1 MKIAHVSAT
10 FAPYQCGT
18 ANVCYHNAHQLAQ
31 LGHEVHV
38 FTAAVPQA
46 AALESCDGFIIHRL
60 RPLVQVGNA
69 PLLPQLLWSLRGFD
83 VIHLHYPFFGGEIT
97 TWAAQLSGT
106 PLVVT
111 YHQDVHLIQPL
122 RQVIATILRH
132 SVGRLTLRGAA
143 RLLFT
148 SRDYGQASYVRPML
162 EGCEEAIDELPN
174 GADLERFS
182 PRQTSHDVPSFN
194 SFASDDR
201 IALLVA
207 ALDEAHDFKGVEVFL
222 KALAQL
228 PDDVKGVIVG
238 DGNLRA
244 AYEAQVQAL
253 SLSQRV
259 FFAGRVSDHD
269 LPHYYRLA
277 DVTVLPSITMG
288 EAFGLVLVES
298 LASGTPIIASDL
310 PGVRTVVANN
320 VDGFLVQPNDETD
333 LAKTLAR
340 LFMIPA
346 VVRQRMG
353 LAGRH
358 KVKRRYAWAS
368 IGKRLEGIYREV
380 AASQKKKM
388 ACQHEYV

>member
-1 MKIAHVSAT
+1 MMKIAHVSAT

-18 ANVCYHNAHQLAQ
+18 ANVCYHNARQLAQ
-31 LGHEVHV
+31 LGHDVHV
-38 FTAAVPQA
+38 FTASAPKA
-46 AALESCDGFIIHRL
+46 PALEIRDGFMIHRL
-60 RPLVQVGNA
+60 RPVVQIGNA
-69 PLLPQLLWSLRGFD
+69 PLLPQLLWSLREFD

-106 PLVVT
+106 PLVIT

-122 RQVIATILRH
+122 RQLVATILRH
-132 SVGRLTLRGAA
+132 SVGRLTLRGAT

-174 GADLERFS
+174 GVDITRFS
-182 PRQTSHDVPSFN
+182 LGPTSHDVQAHHPFT
-194 SFASDDR
+194 SDDR

-207 ALDEAHDFKGVEVFL
+207 ALDEAHDFKGVGVFL

-228 PDDVKGVIVG
+228 SHDVKGIIVG

-244 AYEAQVQAL
+244 AYEAQVKAFRL
-253 SLSQRV
+253 SGRV
-259 FFAGRVSDHD
+259 FFAGRVSDED

-277 DVTVLPSITMG
+277 DVTVLPSTTMG

-310 PGVRTVVANN
+310 PGVRTVVANKM
-320 VDGFLVQPNDETD
+320 DGFLVQPNNDTD
-333 LAKTLAR
+333 LANKLKR
-340 LFMIPA
+340 LLSIPP

-353 LAGRH
+353 LAGWR
-358 KVKRRYAWAS
+358 KVRQRYAWAS
-368 IGKRLEGIYREV
+368 IGKQLEEIYRDVLRKRERWPV
-380 AASQKKKM
+380 TKA
-388 ACQHEYV
+388 